1 MRGFFLLLSRLK
13 SLFTYELNEPSFTQL
28 TVKTELKIRQS
39 QQLLPLSLISLFLE
53 QVNSQQEVNPQLKM
67 N

>member
-28 TVKTELKIRQS
+28 TVKTELKIRQP

-53 QVNSQQEVNPQLKM
+53 QVNPQQEVNPQLKM

>member
-28 TVKTELKIRQS
+28 TVKTELKIRQP

-53 QVNSQQEVNPQLKM
+53 QVNPQQEVNPQLQM